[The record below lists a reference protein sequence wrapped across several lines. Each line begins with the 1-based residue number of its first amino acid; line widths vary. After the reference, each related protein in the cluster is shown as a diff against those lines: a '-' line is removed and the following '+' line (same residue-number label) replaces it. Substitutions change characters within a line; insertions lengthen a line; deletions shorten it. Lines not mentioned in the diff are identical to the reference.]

1 MTVPSASPVADLRD
15 RLAELM
21 VRDQRRLQRRLDDV
35 RRLRDADARQEA
47 IDRIAAAVEV
57 ASVTVATRRA
67 LCPPV
72 TYPAELPITERRDD
86 LLAAIAA
93 HQVVV
98 VAGETGSGKSTQL
111 PKLCLELGRGVRGLI
126 GHTQPRRIAART
138 VAERIADE
146 LGSKLG
152 ETVGYTV
159 RFTDRVGERTLI
171 KVMTD
176 GILLAEVQR
185 DRWLSAYDTLIIDEA
200 HERSLNIDFLL
211 GYLHQLLDGRPDLK
225 VIITSATIDTA
236 RFSEHFGGAPVIEVS
251 GRTYPVEIRYRPIAT
266 DGDDDTGA
274 ESRRTESRG
283 TESRGTEWRGT
294 GGERDQVT
302 AICDAVDELADE
314 GAGDVL
320 VFLSG
325 EREIHDAAD
334 ALRRREL
341 RNTELLPLYARLS
354 SAEQHRVFEPHA
366 GRRIVLATNVAE
378 TSLTVPGVRYVVDAG
393 AARISR
399 YSRRLKVQRLP
410 IEPISQASANQR
422 AGRCGRVAPGIC
434 IRLYDE
440 TDFAQRPAF
449 TEPEILRTNLAS
461 VILQME
467 ALGLGEVAAFPFVD
481 PPDARAVA
489 DGVALL
495 EELGALDPSPA
506 DRRTRLTPL
515 GRRLAQLPVDPRL
528 GRMILEAGRLG
539 CGREVLVVAAML
551 SIQDPRERPTAA
563 LAAAEESHRRFAV
576 DGSDFLAIVR
586 LWDHLREQQRVMSG
600 NQFRRLCRSE
610 FLNYL
615 RVREWQDLYSQLRQV
630 AAGLGVRVNHESA
643 HPDHVHRAL
652 LAGLLSQL
660 GMRDGESRE
669 FRGPRGARFTIGR
682 ESVVGRKLPR
692 WVMVGEL
699 VETNRLWGRVA
710 APVVPEW
717 AEELAEHLV
726 KRSYGDP
733 TWDRRRGQAT
743 VIERVSLY
751 GLPIVAGRTI
761 DYARID
767 ADGARQ
773 LFIRH
778 ALVDG
783 EWTTPHRFFEHN
795 RALVRELRDLATRVR
810 RHDMVIDDEEIFDLY
825 DARVGNEVTSARRF
839 DQWWKRERARQPHL
853 LELTRDELLR
863 PDEPAPDPDSFPPTW
878 QQGDITLAVSY
889 HFEPGASDDGV
900 TVHVP
905 LALLNQLTTDGF
917 DWQVPGLRLE
927 LVTALLRTAPKPVR
941 RQLVPLTEQARAILR
956 RVAPGDGRLVEVL
969 AAEAGRLAGQ
979 RLDGEDLDPARIAP
993 HLVVSFAVA
1002 DEHGTVVA
1010 RSTDLAALQ
1019 LSLRAEARA
1028 AIAGATGSIERR
1040 GLTDWSIGTID
1051 PVVERRIDGH
1061 VVRGHPALV
1070 DVGETV
1076 SLRLLTS
1083 PAAQQRAMRAGVRRL
1098 LLLTIAMPRKAMQ
1111 QSLGNDVKLA
1121 LARLRFG
1128 SVADLIDD
1136 CASAAVDAA
1145 IVAAGGPPWDEDA
1158 FRGLQ
1163 ESARQHLGA
1172 SAVDLAATTG
1182 RVVVAAAT
1190 VQARLDATTGASLA
1204 AGIADARA
1212 HLSRLVRPGFVT
1224 ASGAHRLDHVLR
1236 YVRGIDR
1243 RLDKL
1248 AAEPLK
1254 DRDKMALLHRLE
1266 RDYDDVRAHWPPDRA
1281 ADELTEVF
1289 WLIEELRVSL
1299 FAQVLGTAVPVSE
1312 QRVRRELQRLSSTR

>member
-1 MTVPSASPVADLRD
+1 MTVPSTPLVAELRD
-15 RLAELM
+15 RLDELM
-21 VRDQRRLQRRLDDV
+21 VRDQRRLQRRLDELGRGHD
-35 RRLRDADARQEA
+35 DESRQRATAELVAA
-47 IDRIAAAVEV
+47 IDDAAAKV
-57 ASVTVATRRA
+57 AARRA
-67 LCPPV
+67 MCPPV

-86 LLAAIAA
+86 LLAAIAG

-146 LGSKLG
+146 LGSELG

-211 GYLHQLLDGRPDLK
+211 GYLHQLLDSRPDLK

-251 GRTYPVEIRYRPIAT
+251 GRTYPVEIRYRPIAADRLGHD
-266 DGDDDTGA
+266 DGESSGA
-274 ESRRTESRG
+274 GGGS
-283 TESRGTEWRGT
+283 
-294 GGERDQVT
+294 GERDQVT

-314 GAGDVL
+314 GDGDVL

-341 RNTELLPLYARLS
+341 RNTELMPLYARLS
-354 SAEQHRVFEPHA
+354 SAEQHRVFEPHR

-422 AGRCGRVAPGIC
+422 AGRCGRVAAGIC

-440 TDFAQRPAF
+440 ADFTQRSAF

-495 EELGALDPSPA
+495 EELGALDPSPV
-506 DRRTRLTPL
+506 DPRKRLTPL

-551 SIQDPRERPTAA
+551 SIQDPRERPMAS
-563 LAAAEESHRRFAV
+563 LPAAEEAHRRFAT
-576 DGSDFLAIVR
+576 DGSDFAAIVR
-586 LWDHLREQQRVMSG
+586 LWDHLREQQRALSG

-630 AAGLGVRVNHESA
+630 AAGLGVRVNSEPA

-652 LAGLLSQL
+652 LAGLLSHM

-682 ESVVGRKLPR
+682 ESVVARKPPR

-710 APVVPEW
+710 APVIPEW
-717 AEELAEHLV
+717 AEELAGHLV

-733 TWDRRRGQAT
+733 TWDRRRGQAS

-751 GLPIVAGRTI
+751 GLPIVSGRTI

-767 ADGARQ
+767 ADHARE

-783 EWTTPHRFFEHN
+783 EWTTHHRFLERN

-825 DARVGNEVTSARRF
+825 DGRVGRNVTSARRF
-839 DQWWKRERARQPHL
+839 DQWWKRERERDSHL
-853 LELTRDELLR
+853 LDLTRDDLLR
-863 PDEPAPDPDSFPPTW
+863 PDEPAPDPNAFPPTW
-878 QQGDITLAVSY
+878 RQGEITLAVSY
-889 HFEPGASDDGV
+889 HFEPGAFDDGV

-905 LALLNQLTTDGF
+905 LALLNQLTSDGF

-927 LVTALLRTAPKPVR
+927 LITALLRTAPKPVR
-941 RQLVPLTEQARAILR
+941 RQLVPLAEQARAILER
-956 RVAPGDGRLVEVL
+956 ITPDGGRLVDVL
-969 AAEAGRLAGQ
+969 ADEAGRLAGQ
-979 RLDGEDLDPARIAP
+979 RVDANALDPTRIAP
-993 HLVVSFAVA
+993 HLVVAFAVS
-1002 DEHGTVVA
+1002 DEHGNVVA
-1010 RSTDLAALQ
+1010 RGTDLAALQ
-1019 LSLRAEARA
+1019 ASLRAESRA
-1028 AIAGATGSIERR
+1028 AIAGATRSVERR

-1051 PVVERRIDGH
+1051 PVVETRVDGH
-1061 VVRGHPALV
+1061 LVRGHPALV
-1070 DVGETV
+1070 DVGASV

-1163 ESARQHLGA
+1163 DSAREHLGA
-1172 SAVDLAATTG
+1172 SAVDLAATAG
-1182 RVVVAAAT
+1182 LVVVAASA
-1190 VQARLDATTGASLA
+1190 VHARLETMTSAPLA
-1204 AGIADARA
+1204 AGVADARA
-1212 HLSRLVRPGFVT
+1212 HLSRLVRPGFVA

-1281 ADELTEVF
+1281 ADELSDVF

-1299 FAQVLGTAVPVSE
+1299 YAQVLGTAVPVSE
-1312 QRVRRELQRLSSTR
+1312 QRVRRELQRLSSGG